1 MTKADLT
8 ESVAKSSDLTKR
20 EAGFV
25 VQVVLDSLVEALRS
39 GNKVEL
45 RGFGSFRLR
54 ERKTRQARNPKTGER
69 FQVPAKT
76 IAYFTPGRGLK
87 EFINS

>member
-8 ESVAKSSDLTKR
+8 ESVAKSSQLTQR
-20 EAGFV
+20 EAGFI
-25 VQVVLDSLVEALRS
+25 VQIVLDSVVDALKS
-39 GNKVEL
+39 GDKVEL

-54 ERKTRQARNPKTGER
+54 ERKPRQARNPKTGET

-76 IAYFTPGRGLK
+76 VAYFTPGRGLK